1 MDAVLRSTHTNV
13 SDKNRYYTSIHHV
26 IQNRPKLCC
35 LEACRELHETRRDV
49 VSGQTEGDGARV
61 AEDVLR
67 VEGFSHKIV
76 QDK

>member
-1 MDAVLRSTHTNV
+1 MKTRRTYEKQRKPRKHKNEKEKNEKKEKEKKQTKCQHHT
-13 SDKNRYYTSIHHV
+13 
-26 IQNRPKLCC
+26 
-35 LEACRELHETRRDV
+35 TRRDV

-76 QDK
+76 QVHQ